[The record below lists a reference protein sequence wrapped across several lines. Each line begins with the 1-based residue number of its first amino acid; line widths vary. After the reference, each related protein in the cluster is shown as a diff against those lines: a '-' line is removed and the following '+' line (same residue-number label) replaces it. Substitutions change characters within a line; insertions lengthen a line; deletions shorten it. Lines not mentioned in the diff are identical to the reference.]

1 VARIVVTGGGIVGL
15 GTALLLAEDGHQ
27 VTVLERDPAPPPE
40 GAEPAWAHWERRG
53 VNQFRMLHMFLPR
66 LREILET
73 ELPAV
78 LDALD
83 ARGALRAN
91 VLDQLPASVTG
102 GTRAGDERYAVVTGR
117 RPVFEAAVA
126 EVADA
131 HAGITVRRG
140 VAVTGLLTG
149 SSATEHVPHVTGVR
163 VEGEDLAADL
173 VVDCTGRR
181 SPLPRWLTEIGA
193 RAPVEELDD
202 CGFVYYGR
210 HFRSADGD
218 QPPLLG
224 PALQHHDSI
233 STITLG
239 ADNGTYAVAVITS
252 ARDTVMRGLKDP
264 DAWTTIV
271 RSHPLVA
278 HWVDAECLQETVA
291 VMARIED
298 RHRSFVVDGAPVAT
312 GVLAVGDS
320 WACTNPSVG
329 RGASIGMCH
338 AVATRDLLREWPLSD
353 PTGLALAHH
362 DATLRA
368 VEPWF
373 RSTLRFDRLR
383 LAEVEAQIAET
394 PFETEDPTWPF
405 RKAMDAAAMVDPAV
419 LRSALDDAFLFRTL
433 EEMMDDHDVAERVR
447 AAGGGAQDR
456 PILGPTRA
464 DLVALVS

>member
-1 VARIVVTGGGIVGL
+1 VARIVVTGGGLVGL
-15 GTALLLAEDGHQ
+15 GTALLLAEDGHE
-27 VTVLERDPAPPPE
+27 VTVLERDPAPPPD

-102 GTRAGDERYAVVTGR
+102 GHRAGDERYAVVTGR

-193 RAPVEELDD
+193 RAPVEELED

-278 HWVDAECLQETVA
+278 HWVDAECLQENVA

-312 GVLAVGDS
+312 GVFAVGDS

-338 AVATRDLLREWPLSD
+338 AVATRDLLRAWPLSD

-362 DATLRA
+362 DVTLRC

-433 EEMMDDHDVAERVR
+433 EEMMDDADVAERVR
-447 AAGGGAQDR
+447 VAGGGSQDR

-464 DLVALVS
+464 ELVALVS